1 MKSPIEIFRGR
12 APFVATKVIQLLCL
26 SCKKALVHLQ
36 DVTMIQSRT
45 GGYVHTFC
53 LDAYLSRHPSFSVHR
68 LNFFLN
74 QGNCLVPVEPSA
86 PVAPSEVEVVPVS
99 QPLEIVLEEDD
110 CKYPII
116 LPPLEDDIMPPLE
129 NKDGV
134 LSTFSPSGEILPLFP
149 EVNPVQPDCELPE
162 QADLGRVS
170 MGLSGS
176 PSPVGRPELVTGGVD
191 PVLLSGSGD
200 VVVDITGSHG
210 PGCNCRMLSNRDGR
224 EERLCANADFIL
236 PSMFTWGLTDRHMQ
250 FQYIQDVWGLV
261 SFIKTTTVKLPCS
274 LVNELVMWGA
284 LHPRTA
290 DGFSTMLIRCG
301 ELLREVDEPACVLSE
316 WSLLAPYAAWYILRN
331 DGRYNYL
338 HRYVRGEYC
347 SPCRFGSWVCCFL
360 FAVLL
365 LLTVVLVMHGYKL
378 F

>member
-1 MKSPIEIFRGR
+1 
-12 APFVATKVIQLLCL
+12 
-26 SCKKALVHLQ
+26 
-36 DVTMIQSRT
+36 
-45 GGYVHTFC
+45 
-53 LDAYLSRHPSFSVHR
+53 
-68 LNFFLN
+68 
-74 QGNCLVPVEPSA
+74 VPVEPSA

-110 CKYPII
+110 YPIF
-116 LPPLEDDIMPPLE
+116 PPLEDDSMPPLE

-149 EVNPVQPDCELPE
+149 EVNPVPPDCEPPE
-162 QADLGRVS
+162 QADLGRIS

-176 PSPVGRPELVTGGVD
+176 PSPVGRPELVTDGVD
-191 PVLLSGSGD
+191 PVSLSGSGD

-365 LLTVVLVMHGYKL
+365 LLAVVLVMHGYKL